1 MPQLEG
7 IPAQWQR
14 FEAHAGKVSGQI
26 GSVAYGVCFRFDG
39 EGGMDYM
46 CGVEVAE
53 GSEVPAAFSQFRI
66 TKQKYAVFRHRG
78 HVSGIGNTWSAILS
92 QWLPTSGFTA
102 LDAPQF
108 EMYGREFDAHSGGGV
123 VEIWIPVGPRS

>member
-1 MPQLEG
+1 MEAVTNLEPRFEDRNAFFVAGIAERYQMPRLEG

-66 TKQKYAVFRHRG
+66 TKQKYAVF
-78 HVSGIGNTWSAILS
+78 
-92 QWLPTSGFTA
+92 
-102 LDAPQF
+102 
-108 EMYGREFDAHSGGGV
+108 
-123 VEIWIPVGPRS
+123 